1 MQPLTLRRLLIFLLL
16 LALSLAGCTRA
27 NNQPPVASTVPSPAR
42 TQIHPTSTPEGIPG
56 TSCIPSQK
64 PEKAELVNVIDGD
77 TIVVTFPGSSQRFN
91 VRFIGIDTPETYPE
105 AEYFGS
111 EAYKA
116 NKAMLGSGP
125 VYLFKDVSNTDKYGR
140 LLRYIVVGD
149 YFINYELAN
158 RGYANVF
165 SYPPDVACHKVLL
178 DAQRSARENGRGL
191 WSPTPAP

>member
-1 MQPLTLRRLLIFLLL
+1 MHISTLRRLIIFSTLLVV
-16 LALSLAGCTRA
+16 SLAGCIRA
-27 NNQPPVASTVPSPAR
+27 NNQIPTASTLPSPV
-42 TQIHPTSTPEGIPG
+42 TPQIQPTSTPAGIPG
-56 TSCIPSQK
+56 TSCIPAQK
-64 PEKAELVNVIDGD
+64 PEKAELLSVIDGD
-77 TIVVTFPGSSQRFN
+77 TIVVTFPGSSQRYN

-105 AEYFGS
+105 AEYFGF

-116 NKAMLGSGP
+116 NKALLGSGP
-125 VYLFKDVSNTDKYGR
+125 VYLFKDISNTDKYGR

-149 YFINYELAN
+149 TFVNYELAN